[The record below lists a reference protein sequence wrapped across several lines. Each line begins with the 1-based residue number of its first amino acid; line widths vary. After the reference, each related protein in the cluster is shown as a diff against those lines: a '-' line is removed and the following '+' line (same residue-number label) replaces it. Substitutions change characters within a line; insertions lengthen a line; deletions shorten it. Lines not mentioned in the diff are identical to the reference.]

1 MEEGSLFFFS
11 APPAATLSPSHSPSL
26 VRFVMPGSLVTRL
39 CRLRFPRTLGPQLVL
54 GRASSSLSSFAHVPL
69 VRVSCA
75 KPRSGLVAP
84 GLLAS
89 FSPSSAVQAAGSAR
103 SSWTHVRLYASAAA
117 RGAGTLSDPDEDEGL
132 DDDVDLVSALESEIE
147 HEDEAEKDGDG
158 SEDEFESL
166 MGVLKSEFGFTLAKD
181 DAGDAEI
188 VLTKKENGEEITL
201 MLQSDGD
208 MDAGGEDGEEPEDED
223 DLAFETEGVTAVLA
237 VKKGKEEVQFDV
249 AFKGDEDFPEV
260 RRVAFVESGKGG
272 MMGMMD
278 INAITSSPYNGPDFE
293 TLDERLQVRR

>member
-1 MEEGSLFFFS
+1 
-11 APPAATLSPSHSPSL
+11 
-26 VRFVMPGSLVTRL
+26 
-39 CRLRFPRTLGPQLVL
+39 
-54 GRASSSLSSFAHVPL
+54 
-69 VRVSCA
+69 
-75 KPRSGLVAP
+75 
-84 GLLAS
+84 
-89 FSPSSAVQAAGSAR
+89 
-103 SSWTHVRLYASAAA
+103 
-117 RGAGTLSDPDEDEGL
+117 
-132 DDDVDLVSALESEIE
+132 
-147 HEDEAEKDGDG
+147 
-158 SEDEFESL
+158 
-166 MGVLKSEFGFTLAKD
+166 MGLAKD

-237 VKKGKEEVQFDV
+237 VKKGEVQFDV

-293 TLDERLQVRR
+293 TLDERLQEGILFYLQERLPNDAYKTLIAAANNKEKREYRRWLKKFKTIAS